1 VGPIERREREKLA
14 LRQRILDAARR
25 LFAEEG
31 YEAVTMRTIAH
42 EIEYSPRT
50 IYLHFKDKE
59 ELVRELCQQDFAALG
74 QGFAKLARI
83 ADPLERLAATGR
95 AYAGFARDFPHHYR
109 LMFMTPIPAFGAPG
123 SPEPDGKPEVDSY
136 LFLRACL
143 EEAQGKGLLRPGWE
157 DPDLAAQVIWSAL
170 HGVLSLFI
178 THQDDPFVPWRSLDS
193 RVDAIIR
200 LIQDGLRKPVPTPK
214 KPSKP

>member
-1 VGPIERREREKLA
+1 MGPMERRERERLE

-59 ELVRELCQQDFAALG
+59 ELIRELCQEDFGALG
-74 QGFAKLARI
+74 QGFGKLAQI
-83 ADPLERLAATGR
+83 PDPLERLAATGR
-95 AYAGFARDFPHHYR
+95 AYAGFAQGFPHHYR
-109 LMFMTPIPAFGAPG
+109 LMFMTPKPPFVDPG
-123 SPEPDGKPEVDSY
+123 SLELKGQPEVDAY

-143 EEAQGKGLLRPGWE
+143 EEAHRKDLLRPGWE
-157 DPDLAAQVIWSAL
+157 DPDLAAQVIWSSL
-170 HGVLSLFI
+170 HGVLSLYI
-178 THQDDPFVPWRSLDS
+178 THLDDPFVPWRAIEA
-193 RVDAIIR
+193 RVEGVIR
-200 LIQDGLRKPVPTPK
+200 LIQDGLREPAPPAKKTAKP
-214 KPSKP
+214 